1 MTTYLAVTVLYM
13 AVTVVHVQVFDID
26 PNGQYAVHASFDS
39 NATEMAIG
47 SDKEGKKVCPL
58 ADCSM
63 GSQ

>member
-1 MTTYLAVTVLYM
+1 MHRFRGGLVCKAHARLGLRV
-13 AVTVVHVQVFDID
+13 IK
-26 PNGQYAVHASFDS
+26 NKREGQYAVHASFDS